1 MKNILVPT
9 DFSIYARHALLTAS
23 QFAKKNNSTLHLL
36 HLMGLPSQT
45 KDPVNGHSAN
55 FPEAILFMKNIHSK
69 FEDLKELPE
78 MQGINVHED
87 VNTEPMPDGVNKS
100 VNENDV
106 DMIVIGSQAKDTTG
120 RLTESNT
127 EKIVRSADVPVL
139 VVKRPTDISK
149 VKSIVFYCTFNDD
162 EISVLKNVNNFAT
175 EVGAVVHILY
185 VNTPGDFKT
194 THSIES
200 KMKSFLKKAPKANYD
215 LSIYN
220 DTTLERGILNFSN
233 DIKADLICLDV
244 HENNT
249 LSRLLNGSITEDLMN
264 HTEIP
269 ILSFRLD

>member
-9 DFSIYARHALLTAS
+9 DFSTYAHHALLTAS
-23 QFAKKNNSTLHLL
+23 QFAKKNDSTLHLL
-36 HLMGLPSQT
+36 HLMNLPSKT
-45 KDPVNGHSAN
+45 KDAVNGHDAN
-55 FPEAILFMKNIHSK
+55 FPEAILVMKNIHSK

-78 MQGINVHED
+78 MQGISVHED
-87 VNTEPMPDGVNKS
+87 VNSEPMPEGVNKS

-120 RLTESNT
+120 RFTESNT

-139 VVKRPTDISK
+139 VIKKPTDISK
-149 VKSIVFYCTFNDD
+149 VKNIVFYCTFKD
-162 EISVLKNVNNFAT
+162 EEIPVLKNVNDFAN

-185 VNTPGDFKT
+185 VNTPGNFKT
-194 THSIES
+194 THSIEVE
-200 KMKSFLKKAPKANYD
+200 MKFFLDKAPPVKHS

-220 DTTLERGILNFSN
+220 DTTLEKGILNFSN
-233 DIKADLICLDV
+233 DINADLICLDV